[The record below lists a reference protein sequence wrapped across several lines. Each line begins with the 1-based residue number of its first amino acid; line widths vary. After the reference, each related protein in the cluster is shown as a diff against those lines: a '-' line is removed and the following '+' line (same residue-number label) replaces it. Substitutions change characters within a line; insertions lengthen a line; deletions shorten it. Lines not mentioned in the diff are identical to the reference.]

1 MSLNDKLQC
10 LDDAGYTL
18 IERIYP
24 TCIDRHITS
33 FNEAT
38 SIRDAIIQHPYLP
51 EDYAQTTTVNHDY
64 YETEFVLKDKLT
76 DNEIVFPCDELDRL
90 ESTIDLIIRD
100 LV

>member
-10 LDDAGYTL
+10 LDEAGYIL

-24 TCIDRHITS
+24 TCIDRLVTS
-33 FNEAT
+33 FTNES
-38 SIRDAIIQHPYLP
+38 SIRNAVIQHPYLP
-51 EDYAQTTTVNHDY
+51 EDFEQPTTVNHDY